1 MNGLVD
7 GNRVLSFCLGVS
19 VWKSRRFTMGFLA
32 IILRACHIDYS
43 EVRVGGN
50 SGVMLDC

>member
-1 MNGLVD
+1 MNGLVV
-7 GNRVLSFCLGVS
+7 GNRVLGFCLGVS
-19 VWKSRRFTMGFLA
+19 VWESRRFTMVFLGF
-32 IILRACHIDYS
+32 ILRACHINYS